1 MMMIA
6 ATIPTSEAVFMVL
19 CFVVTM
25 IYGAIVEIRRDNT
38 VKELDE
44 SFVVCR
50 ERLDAYTKSLDDA
63 IDEIRTSK
71 NTESKSKDS

>member
-1 MMMIA
+1 MMIA

-19 CFVVTM
+19 CLVVTM

-38 VKELDE
+38 IKELDE

-50 ERLDAYTKSLDDA
+50 
-63 IDEIRTSK
+63 
-71 NTESKSKDS
+71 

>member
-1 MMMIA
+1 MIA
-6 ATIPTSEAVFMVL
+6 AAIPTSEAVFAVICL
-19 CFVVTM
+19 VVTM

-44 SFVVCR
+44 YHKEVT
-50 ERLDAYTKSLDDA
+50 EKLDGYIEELDDA

-71 NTESKSKDS
+71 NTESKSKDG

>member
-6 ATIPTSEAVFMVL
+6 ATIPTSEAVFAVICL
-19 CFVVTM
+19 VVTM

-50 ERLDAYTKSLDDA
+50 ERLDAYMKSLDDA

-71 NTESKSKDS
+71 NTESKSTDS